1 MTSAETL
8 AFAEHFVMS
17 IQRGDTD
24 AVRACYAPH
33 AKIWHNTDHVE
44 QPVDKN
50 IELVKWLHRTLT
62 NVRYR
67 VLTRVALPNGFLQTH
82 VLEGTRADGSAFNL
96 DACVI
101 ITMENGLIVR
111 LDEYLDS
118 AQTVAATSRP
128 AASGG

>member
-1 MTSAETL
+1 MTPAEIL

-17 IQRGDTD
+17 IQRGDTA

-33 AKIWHNTDHVE
+33 AKIWHNTDHIE
-44 QPVDKN
+44 QTVDKN

-67 VLTRVALPNGFLQTH
+67 ILTRVALPNGFLQTH
-82 VLEGTRADGSAFNL
+82 VLEGTRKDGSAFNL

-101 ITMENGLIVR
+101 ITMKDGKITR

-118 AQTVAATSRP
+118 AQTLPKT
-128 AASGG
+128 